1 MHHYEEIYIH
11 LCAAIF
17 HHCMCRR
24 TNRQQTS
31 LLHYIYR
38 DRFFYESAFL
48 HAFQLANRQSLIP
61 LYASAQFYIT
71 KPRRLTP
78 YLECHIGGSFA
89 TDREANGGFYLS
101 PSIGA
106 QFKVNRKFKLNL
118 MAGYELQKLERTK
131 KQEDPYFHTT
141 FKEELSHHSI
151 TLKIGLTY

>member
-1 MHHYEEIYIH
+1 MLFRSGSGLSVYEK
-11 LCAAIF
+11 L
-17 HHCMCRR
+17 
-24 TNRQQTS
+24 
-31 LLHYIYR
+31 
-38 DRFFYESAFL
+38 
-48 HAFQLANRQSLIP
+48 LIP